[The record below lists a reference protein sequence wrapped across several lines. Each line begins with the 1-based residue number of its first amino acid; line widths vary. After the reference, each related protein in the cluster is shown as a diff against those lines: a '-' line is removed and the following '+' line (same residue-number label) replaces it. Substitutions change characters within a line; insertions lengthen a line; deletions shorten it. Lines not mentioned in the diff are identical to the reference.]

1 MNVNNKM
8 KISAGLPH
16 TVRLLQA
23 EHGEDCTNQSNRGGS
38 ALVVVLWVVGL
49 LSMFVLAFAFDMHIE
64 ARITSTWRRK
74 LQAEYL
80 ARSGM
85 ELARMAMFATDDPA
99 LRNQDS
105 ESYISMGED
114 EDIRTATLA
123 IYNGGA
129 AELQRELGSGVIDVS
144 IRPENGKIDLVKLL
158 QELLNPPV
166 SDEYK
171 LAAMRMASILEQA
184 GVPWDIGIVLVDTL
198 VDWVDPD
205 EMTQLN
211 GAESEYYESLDPP
224 YKAKNRM
231 LDTVDELI
239 LIKGF
244 DEIIP
249 DREITVFDALAGYFT
264 VYPSDGKLNINA
276 ADLDTLMGYYNIDS
290 LLAQQIID
298 SRAGPDGI
306 IGTEDDVPYTEN
318 DLNELRQNMGL
329 TEGDNPAFKHNGY
342 FNMQS
347 RGQVKDVVFQINCI
361 VKLEGKKLQ
370 ILKWTEGDT
379 E

>member
-1 MNVNNKM
+1 M
-8 KISAGLPH
+8 KTTNAGM
-16 TVRLLQA
+16 
-23 EHGEDCTNQSNRGGS
+23 QSVSVSQNTRDGS

-64 ARITSTWRRK
+64 SRITSTWRRK

-80 ARSGM
+80 ARSGI

-99 LRNQDS
+99 LKNHES
-105 ESYISMGED
+105 ESYISLGED
-114 EDIRTATLA
+114 TEMRAATLA
-123 IYNGGA
+123 IYNGGG
-129 AELQRELGSGVIDVS
+129 AELQRELGSGLIKVS
-144 IRPENGKIDLVKLL
+144 ITPENGKIDLVKLI
-158 QELLNPPV
+158 QDLLKPSV

-171 LAAMRMASILEQA
+171 LAAARMASILEQA

-198 VDWVDPD
+198 VDWVDEGD
-205 EMTQLN
+205 DTLLN
-211 GAESEYYESLDPP
+211 GAESDYYESLDPP

-231 LDTVDELI
+231 LDTVNELI
-239 LIKGF
+239 MIKGF

-249 DREITVFDALAGYFT
+249 DREITVFDALAGFFT
-264 VYPSDGKLNINA
+264 VYPSDGKLNVNA

-306 IGTEDDVPYTEN
+306 IGTSDDIPYTDN
-318 DLNELRQNMGL
+318 DLNELKALLNL
-329 TEGDNPAFKHNGY
+329 IEGDNPAFKHNGI
-342 FNMQS
+342 FNLKS
-347 RGQVKDVVFQINCI
+347 VGQVKDMAIQINCI
-361 VKLEGKKLQ
+361 IKLDGKKLQ
-370 ILKWTEGDT
+370 ILKWTEGST